1 MKEAVMNR
9 FAIIDSLHRYVGK
22 IRTIRNE
29 IRTERLL
36 NSLSADIRSART
48 KAFALS
54 QKRGIALT
62 FCCYAISDRKPL
74 RTSQARTTFFSKLL
88 D

>member
-36 NSLSADIRSART
+36 NSLSADIRSDIGWPDMY
-48 KAFALS
+48 S
-54 QKRGIALT
+54 G
-62 FCCYAISDRKPL
+62 L
-74 RTSQARTTFFSKLL
+74 RRRE